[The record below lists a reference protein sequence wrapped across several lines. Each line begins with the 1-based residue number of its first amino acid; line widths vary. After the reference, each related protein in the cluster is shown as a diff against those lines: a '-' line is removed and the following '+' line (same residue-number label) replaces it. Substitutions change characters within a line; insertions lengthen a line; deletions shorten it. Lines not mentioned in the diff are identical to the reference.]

1 MSITMHRSRDE
12 IGFTISG
19 AILQRILD
27 WKYILDK
34 KVFDEQLNTG
44 SFHGRC
50 PVDEEMQTVM
60 QLAKTKGHIM
70 PYYGVGGSRG
80 SCIYSLQWAVDSL
93 IIEVKNETVEETIR
107 IADHEVEVDSAN
119 MISEEPQIVFR
130 INGKELE
137 VLRQWEYWRE
147 DHADTS
153 RYIYRF
159 GQVAMGR
166 LGYTI
171 KIEDTETGNKIDVT
185 AYEDW

>member
-1 MSITMHRSRDE
+1 MSVRMYHSRDE

-19 AILQRILD
+19 VMLQRIFN
-27 WKYILDK
+27 WKHTLDK
-34 KVFDEQLNTG
+34 RVFDEQLITG
-44 SFHGRC
+44 SFYGRC
-50 PVDEEMQTVM
+50 PVDEEMQAIM
-60 QLAKTKGHIM
+60 QLAKEKGHIM

-80 SCIYSLQWAVDSL
+80 SYVYTLQWADDSFVVE
-93 IIEVKNETVEETIR
+93 IKNETVEESIW
-107 IADHEVEVDSAN
+107 IADDEVEVDSTD
-119 MISEEPQIVFR
+119 MILEEPQIVFR

-137 VLRQWEYWRE
+137 VLRQWEYWYE

-159 GQVAMGR
+159 GQVTMGR

-171 KIEDTETGNKIDVT
+171 KIEDIKTGNKIDIT